1 MKVTRKNEKKKGAKN
16 KSREFSEEEKN
27 IKKEYGSNRHKNMS
41 KEEKQR
47 LKEHQINY
55 REANKTKKS

>member
-1 MKVTRKNEKKKGAKN
+1 MKKKKGAKN

-27 IKKEYGSNRHKNMS
+27 IKKEYGSNRYKNMS